1 MDYGRRNRFAPRG
14 SSLFEMQSAGRL
26 ATRAM
31 RRRWNFW
38 SQRRCQMGWS
48 FAGGEEG
55 RLLQAERSWL
65 GRRLLRV
72 GDFGSSALLLRG
84 TIKAFQMALRRS
96 DEWARRRRHS
106 ADWRALCGSSTKLKQ
121 GRWEICH
128 RNRNRDGFD
137 ITNPLYYHIRI
148 ELPFRPKIKRR
159 NVTWPWLAVVSAPA
173 ISYWTHMH
181 GSGFM

>member
-14 SSLFEMQSAGRL
+14 NSLFEMQSAGRL

-48 FAGGEEG
+48 FAGREEG

-84 TIKAFQMALRRS
+84 TIKAFQMALRHS

-106 ADWRALCGSSTKLKQ
+106 ADWRALGSKEDGRYAIAIAIAMDSTLPTRCTIISGSNFLLDLKLSV
-121 GRWEICH
+121 E
-128 RNRNRDGFD
+128 
-137 ITNPLYYHIRI
+137 
-148 ELPFRPKIKRR
+148 
-159 NVTWPWLAVVSAPA
+159 
-173 ISYWTHMH
+173 M
-181 GSGFM
+181 